1 MKKGQIELLAP
12 AGEPEI
18 AKAAL
23 RAGADACYIGGK
35 WSARAFAKFWRS
47 GNKGYIGVCAWAQ

>member
-23 RAGADACYIGGK
+23 RAVQTPVILVA
-35 WSARAFAKFWRS
+35 
-47 GNKGYIGVCAWAQ
+47 NGVQGHLLKILEKRK